1 MFSIT
6 SVLISPLLLVL
17 LSALT
22 HDSHGQITAPSEL
35 LGYVPDACMMQLIND
50 VLTCAVEF
58 GCFALVPTEEEIAE
72 IPTESEIGSCADIE
86 ASVCPITSRC
96 PECKDK
102 VNTFL
107 KCAILDS
114 VVSQNV
120 TALVAGCSLDCTSV
134 EDPST
139 KPVIVEDLPAPE
151 PEDPAPTDAP
161 APDVPDPSGDVES
174 TAESTSG
181 SATLNAYIMKSVA
194 VIATLAAT
202 FAMA

>member
-1 MFSIT
+1 MVSIA

-17 LSALT
+17 LSTLA
-22 HDSHGQITAPSEL
+22 HDSHGQITTPDGL
-35 LGYVPDACMMQLIND
+35 LDFVPDACMMQLASE

-58 GCFALVPTEEEIAE
+58 GCFALVPTEDEIAE
-72 IPTESEIGSCADIE
+72 IPTESEIGTCADIE
-86 ASVCPITSRC
+86 ASVCPVTSRC

-120 TALVAGCSLDCTSV
+120 TALVTGCTLDCSSV
-134 EDPST
+134 EDPTT

-151 PEDPAPTDAP
+151 PEDPAPIEAP
-161 APDVPDPSGDVES
+161 APDAPEPSGDVES
-174 TAESTSG
+174 VAESTSG
-181 SATLNAYIMKSVA
+181 SGTLNVNIMDSVS
-194 VIATLAAT
+194 VIATMAAAL
-202 FAMA
+202 AMA